1 MDFAFTLLLAG
12 AALVLVSIFASLV
25 FARIGAPLLLLFLM
39 IGMLVGEDG
48 PGGVHFDDFR
58 LVYVAGSVALAVI
71 LFDGGLRTSRESL
84 RLAAGPAMTLATVG
98 VLLTAGIAGLAAA
111 PLLGIG
117 LVEGFLLGAIVGS
130 TDAAAVFPLL
140 NRSSNAIKRRVGAT
154 LEVESGFND
163 PMAVFLTVLVVEI
176 LSAEGSVSTLQAFKL
191 FLTQMAGGAVLGV
204 AGGAALLWAVNRVS
218 IATGLYPILV
228 ATGSIFVFALA
239 HTVHASGFLAVYIA
253 GLVFGLG
260 RHRARQYIAR
270 FHDGLAWLSQI
281 VMFLL
286 LGLLVTPSNL
296 LPALGPELVVA
307 LALMVVARPA
317 AVALCL
323 VAFRFSWSEIVFI
336 AWVGLRGA
344 VPIFLATIPMVAGL
358 PNAAVYFNVAFVV
371 VIASLIVQGWTILP
385 AAKWLGLIV
394 PPSPQTGDQVDL
406 GAPMGGDRDMLS
418 YRVGIDSLATQRDFA
433 LLRLPERTRVL
444 AILRNKVVMA
454 RNSIERLQAGD
465 TLLVL
470 TPPENTLALDRLF
483 AARAAR
489 AADEVI
495 GDFVFEA
502 AASAGSLATLYG
514 LPVGAADATLTL
526 GELMRRKL
534 GRKPVVGDRAELG
547 PAQLVVAEME
557 GDRIARIGLLLH
569 RRRAPARATVVTLR
583 RRWRQ
588 LRRRLR
594 RKRNTA

>member
-1 MDFAFTLLLAG
+1 MDLAFSLILAG

-25 FARIGAPLLLLFLM
+25 FARIGAPLLLLFLI
-39 IGMLVGEDG
+39 IGMLVGVDG
-48 PGGVHFDDFR
+48 PGGVAFDDFR

-84 RLAAGPAMTLATVG
+84 RLAAGPAITLATAG

-140 NRSSNAIKRRVGAT
+140 NRRSNAIERRVGAT

-163 PMAVFLTVLVVEI
+163 PMAVFLTVLLVEI
-176 LSAEGSVSTLQAFKL
+176 LAAKGSLTTAHALEL
-191 FLTQMAGGAVLGV
+191 FLTQMAGGTALGVLG
-204 AGGAALLWAVNRVS
+204 GGALLWAINRVS

-239 HTVHASGFLAVYIA
+239 HTLHASGFLAVYIA

-260 RHRARQYIAR
+260 RHRARQHIAR

-296 LPALGPELVVA
+296 LPELGPELVMAVA
-307 LALMVVARPA
+307 LMFLARPV

-323 VAFRFSWSEIVFI
+323 AGFRFTWSEIAFI
-336 AWVGLRGA
+336 GWVGLRGA
-344 VPIFLATIPMVAGL
+344 VPIFLATIPMVSGL
-358 PNAAVYFNVAFVV
+358 PNAAIYFNVAFVV

-385 AAKWLGLIV
+385 AARWLGLIV

-418 YRVGIDSLATQRDFA
+418 YRVGLDSLATKRDFTQ
-433 LLRLPERTRVL
+433 LRLPERTRVL
-444 AILRNKVVMA
+444 AILRNNVVLA

-470 TPPENTLALDRLF
+470 TPPEHTLALDRLF

-489 AADEVI
+489 AEDEVI
-495 GDFVFEA
+495 GDFVFDA

-514 LPVGAADATLTL
+514 LPLGEADAALTL

-534 GRKPVVGDRAELG
+534 GRKPVVGDRAQIG
-547 PAQLVVAEME
+547 PAQLVVAEMAGE
-557 GDRIARIGLLLH
+557 RIAKIGLLLH
-569 RRRAPARATVVTLR
+569 RRRAPARGTLVALR
-583 RRWRQ
+583 RRFRQ
-588 LRRRLR
+588 LRRQLR
-594 RKRNTA
+594 RA